1 MKEPLV
7 IQVLKKREAQLPGT
21 HNFEP
26 STRHQKPD
34 YFRGKNIN
42 STRWQSF
49 KLLFVCSWPLLLCSK
64 WKPDIFI
71 PERSLMVSRA
81 VQKTVQ
87 STLKLMS
94 LFHAF
99 ISDTIPYRKKE
110 NQITYV
116 LFSSISN
123 TIEVQGEEIAF
134 PRTLTYCVRRNY
146 LISYSLCVW
155 TIILTD
161 MVINNICEGI
171 KIPGIITHSNEIRK
185 DWKRRKRKTGRPQT
199 TPKSNCLKFASL

>member
-1 MKEPLV
+1 
-7 IQVLKKREAQLPGT
+7 
-21 HNFEP
+21 
-26 STRHQKPD
+26 
-34 YFRGKNIN
+34 
-42 STRWQSF
+42 
-49 KLLFVCSWPLLLCSK
+49 
-64 WKPDIFI
+64 
-71 PERSLMVSRA
+71 MVSRV

-110 NQITYV
+110 NQITYA

-171 KIPGIITHSNEIRK
+171 KIPGIITHSNEIKK

-199 TPKSNCLKFASL
+199 TPKSNCLKFASFRHPLTTVKPSSVSPSSERILTPYSLFTLSTTATSPQRPLSRSALSPRWPYV